1 MSASVTE
8 TNEIRETSGIRP
20 VSEHGTDSGTGT
32 DPTRNRIRYA
42 STAGRYVLIALAL
55 ALFGAIYEHFSFG
68 VYSYY
73 MIYAFAVPLALGAA
87 PALLLARSERPPVIC
102 ETARKFWRDGIA
114 VLTVGSL
121 FTGVIQIYGT
131 DSRWSLAYGAAGI
144 LLLLI
149 AVVTGAASLRHAT
162 S

>member
-8 TNEIRETSGIRP
+8 MNEIRENSGI
-20 VSEHGTDSGTGT
+20 GTVPERGTNPCTGT
-32 DPTRNRIRYA
+32 DPTRNRISYA
-42 STAGRYVLIALAL
+42 STAGKYVLIALGL

-87 PALLLARSERPPVIC
+87 PALLLACSEHPPVIC

-131 DSRWSLAYGAAGI
+131 DSNWSLAYGAAGI

-149 AVVTGAASLRHAT
+149 AVVTGAASLRRAT